1 MKRPRSPL
9 RPPPLFLT
17 VRRLCKPVKRLR
29 WPVRRL
35 STVRTCQRA
44 DVSTFRT
51 ARRFGLLVGLLVG
64 VLMIGIVSRAD
75 GPPFRYYLP
84 LVGRVPATVGF
95 PDGVAAGDV
104 TATAAQLWTHADTE
118 ADLTLE
124 VAADPWFNTVVA
136 RRVVRAGPATDF
148 TAQAGVEGLNPGER
162 YYFRWRRGADA
173 GPLGVFRTA
182 PPPDR
187 PADVRFAYS
196 GDSDGTP
203 VDGRPVYNAFDVL
216 AAVRREA
223 PAFFVYLGDTVYA
236 DSPARTGG
244 PARTLADYRQTY
256 RTNRRL
262 PALTDLLAAVPIYA
276 IWDDHEV
283 LNDYAGQTV
292 DRARYAAA
300 RQAFL
305 EYMPLRVDALPP
317 ADGCADAPLFRVF
330 RWGSLVEIIVL
341 DTRSCRSADA
351 AAACRDEA
359 GNPDPAPTLPALS
372 RLNLG
377 LPATPPPGCREAI
390 ADPNRTLLGG
400 HQKALFKQALLT
412 STATFKFVVNPVP
425 IQQYYF
431 WPYDRW
437 EGYAAERAEILNFIR
452 IHRLANVIFLTT
464 DAHASLMNEVF
475 LDRFTDPTPVA
486 YEAVTGP
493 IAAATLGSRLQRSG
507 GPELVEQFHR
517 GLDLVGMDC
526 RRLDAYAYGLVT
538 VEAAGP
544 RATIRLQDETGALLR
559 DDRNPTRTCVFT
571 VETFERW

>member
-1 MKRPRSPL
+1 MRRPPDPFRPRFPFLCRHRKATTHCGPPVGLPTNVPTL
-9 RPPPLFLT
+9 RAAI
-17 VRRLCKPVKRLR
+17 RL
-29 WPVRRL
+29 
-35 STVRTCQRA
+35 
-44 DVSTFRT
+44 
-51 ARRFGLLVGLLVG
+51 GLLVGLLVG
-64 VLMIGIVSRAD
+64 ALMAGVGSRGD
-75 GPPFRYYLP
+75 EPPFRYYFP
-84 LVGRVPATVGF
+84 LVGRVPAAVGF

-104 TATAAQLWTHADTE
+104 SPTAAQLWTRADVAT
-118 ADLTLE
+118 DLTLE
-124 VAADPWFNTVVA
+124 VATDPWFNAVVA
-136 RRVVRAGPATDF
+136 RRMVTAGPATDF
-148 TAQAGVEGLNPGER
+148 TAQAWVEGLNPGER

-173 GPLGVFRTA
+173 SSTGVLRTA
-182 PPPDR
+182 PPPDQA
-187 PADVRFAYS
+187 ADVRFAYS

-216 AAVRREA
+216 AAVRRDQ
-223 PAFFVYLGDTVYA
+223 PDFFIYLGDTIYA
-236 DSPARTGG
+236 DSPARTEG

-292 DRARYAAA
+292 DRSRYTLA

-305 EYMPLRVDALPP
+305 EYMPLRTDALPP
-317 ADGCADAPLFRVF
+317 ADGCAAAPLFRVF
-330 RWGSLVEIIVL
+330 RWGSLVEIIIL
-341 DTRSCRSADA
+341 DGRSCRSADA
-351 AAACRDEA
+351 AGACRDGS

-390 ADPNRTLLGG
+390 ADPNRTLLGS
-400 HQKALFKQALLT
+400 HQKALFKQTLLA
-412 STATFKFVVNPVP
+412 STAAFVFVVNPVP

-452 IHRLANVIFLTT
+452 THRLANVIFLTT
-464 DAHASLMNEVF
+464 DAHANLMNEVF
-475 LDRFTDPTPVA
+475 VDRFTDPTPVA

-517 GLDLVGMDC
+517 GLDLVGLDC

-544 RATIRLQDETGALLR
+544 RAVLRLQDETGAVLR
-559 DDRNPTRTCVFT
+559 DDRNPARTCALT
-571 VETFERW
+571 LGTFQR

>member
-1 MKRPRSPL
+1 MRRSPHLL
-9 RPPPLFLT
+9 RLCIRWRPIRR
-17 VRRLCKPVKRLR
+17 VRKAARRLSC
-29 WPVRRL
+29 PVRRL
-35 STVRTCQRA
+35 TNVLMCRRA
-44 DVSTFRT
+44 NRPTFRT
-51 ARRFGLLVGLLVG
+51 ALRFGLLVGLLGG
-64 VLMIGIVSRAD
+64 VLMASRGSRAD
-75 GPPFRYYLP
+75 GPPFHYYFP

-104 TATAAQLWTHADTE
+104 TATTAQLWTRADVA

-148 TAQAGVEGLNPGER
+148 TAQAGIEGLNPGER

-182 PPPDR
+182 PSPDR

-223 PAFFVYLGDTVYA
+223 PDFFVYLGDTVYA

-244 PARTLADYRQTY
+244 PALTLADYRQTY

-276 IWDDHEV
+276 VWDDHEV

-292 DRARYAAA
+292 DRNRYAAG

-317 ADGCADAPLFRVF
+317 ADGCAGAPLFRVF

-359 GNPDPAPTLPALS
+359 GNPDPAPMLPALS

-390 ADPNRTLLGG
+390 AAPNRTLLGS

-437 EGYAAERAEILNFIR
+437 EGYAAERAEILNFLR
-452 IHRLANVIFLTT
+452 THRLTNVIFLTT

-475 LDRFTDPTPVA
+475 LDRFTDPAPVA

-538 VEAAGP
+538 VSAAGP
-544 RATIRLQDETGALLR
+544 RATIRLQDETGTLLR
-559 DDRNPTRTCVFT
+559 DDRNPIRTCVFT
-571 VETFERW
+571 VDTLKR